1 MTDTFDVILYCFY
14 IELYYIHD
22 QEINHRYDLFSS
34 VLVAMFYSVSFD
46 FFFFFFIVYIFLFI
60 YLIILCLLTFIMFY
74 SFFEEMV

>member
-1 MTDTFDVILYCFY
+1 MTDTFDVIEYCFY
-14 IELYYIHD
+14 IELYYSHD

-46 FFFFFFIVYIFLFI
+46 FFFFIYLFLFI
-60 YLIILCLLTFIMFY
+60 YLIILFLLTFIMFY